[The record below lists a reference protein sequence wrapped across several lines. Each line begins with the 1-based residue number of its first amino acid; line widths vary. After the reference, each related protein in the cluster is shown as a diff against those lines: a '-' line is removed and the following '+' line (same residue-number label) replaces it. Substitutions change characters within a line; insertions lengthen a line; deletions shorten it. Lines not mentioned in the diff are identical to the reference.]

1 MDIENKKLLEAKYQN
16 ELLNR
21 VAIMKKEL
29 KYNPTRYVQLISTHG
44 AVKATKMLLASNN
57 ISYGFTELSINERLD
72 LSCEATMLEEP
83 FSALFTKE
91 GIELSRK
98 KLKERGYFK

>member
-1 MDIENKKLLEAKYQN
+1 MDIENKKLLETKYQN

-44 AVKATKMLLASNN
+44 AVKATKMLLTKNEN
-57 ISYGFTELSINERLD
+57 SYGFTELWGLKRLD

-83 FSALFTKE
+83 FSSLFTEKE
-91 GIELSRK
+91 IEISKK
-98 KLKERGYFK
+98 KLSELGYFK